1 MNLLTL
7 VILRHFIAK
16 KKQMYPS
23 FIHAHSLLTLFY
35 IVQTHTFKVLKEQ
48 GPFCVAK
55 LSTPGFLVRSDFKIL
70 RMKLTGLVS
79 LLLNIFS
86 ISFSPPVLDAD
97 RQRQRHGHTSVV

>member
-23 FIHAHSLLTLFY
+23 FIHAHGLLTLFY

-48 GPFCVAK
+48 APFCVAT
-55 LSTPGFLVRSDFKIL
+55 LSTPGFLVRSDLLQNTPYETYWFGFSSFKHIFPSP
-70 RMKLTGLVS
+70 S
-79 LLLNIFS
+79 LLQF
-86 ISFSPPVLDAD
+86 
-97 RQRQRHGHTSVV
+97 